1 MFNGARNFGKFIS
14 TPTYSKESQPTS
26 HHFSNIYLQDYLSS
40 KILVIDNK
48 HCQRHNGPEF
58 FKPISKSRSNF
69 NLVLIGKVQEI
80 RKTAKQQHNKS
91 ISTEYLKDK
100 LPMKL
105 SAANH
110 AHDLANFLELEQNS
124 NSKS

>member
-1 MFNGARNFGKFIS
+1 MKQSFVGNKNL
-14 TPTYSKESQPTS
+14 
-26 HHFSNIYLQDYLSS
+26 HSN
-40 KILVIDNK
+40 NK

-80 RKTAKQQHNKS
+80 HKTAKQQHNKS
-91 ISTEYLKDK
+91 ISTEYKKDK